1 MLIEIVC
8 EYPQSLV
15 MGASALIGAG
25 AYAGYSIYEAK
36 KKLGSKFKLDTK
48 RLVDTAWQS
57 VIAGV
62 AAGTAIGCSWSAVLI
77 AMVTGV
83 GVDKIANKFKI
94 GKTQILNFVQLI
106 AGFIASADKKK

>member
-1 MLIEIVC
+1 MLIELVC

-36 KKLGSKFKLDTK
+36 KKLGNKFKLDTK
-48 RLVDTAWQS
+48 RLIDTAWQS
-57 VIAGV
+57 VVAGV

-83 GVDKIANKFKI
+83 GTDKICNKLSIK
-94 GKTQILNFVQLI
+94 KVQLFNVI
-106 AGFIASADKKK
+106 QIVGGLLNKRDRK